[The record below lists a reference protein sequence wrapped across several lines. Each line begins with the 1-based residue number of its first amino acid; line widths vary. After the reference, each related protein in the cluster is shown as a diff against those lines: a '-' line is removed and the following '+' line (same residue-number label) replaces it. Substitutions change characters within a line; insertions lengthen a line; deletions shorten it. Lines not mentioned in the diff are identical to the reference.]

1 MGSGDCRGI
10 GAGIYL
16 EDGGRGVSWVSFRPV
31 QRPSAREPALQE
43 SGRGRPWLEGLE
55 FDFELA
61 QSRVPSDVNQ
71 VPLVLQIAHDAIVH
85 QAQVTK
91 RRGLVY
97 QLVDGVPT
105 RGTAFAESQD
115 HFQFLDNEAFQF
127 QKLGFI
133 GRVKLRPA
141 RQSDEVPE
149 LSPGLKMILNPGDH
163 IAGPSVVARRAA
175 GGYSRVILAI
185 SF

>member
-1 MGSGDCRGI
+1 MNLRATNPPLTPPRRGTGQPVLLPSWEGLGVGSGDCRGI

-105 RGTAFAESQD
+105 LVNFEFRDGVFTVGKVLDRGHLALGKRRLTFTREES
-115 HFQFLDNEAFQF
+115 
-127 QKLGFI
+127 
-133 GRVKLRPA
+133 
-141 RQSDEVPE
+141 
-149 LSPGLKMILNPGDH
+149 
-163 IAGPSVVARRAA
+163 
-175 GGYSRVILAI
+175 
-185 SF
+185 